1 MGVKV
6 TLTVEAGDGQVSYVE
21 AEGQTYE
28 EAKAAA
34 EALIPEGSKAIV
46 LRTS

>member
-1 MGVKV
+1 MKV
-6 TLTVEAGDGQVSYVE
+6 TLTAEAGYGQVSYVE
-21 AEGQTYE
+21 AEGETYE

-34 EALIPEGSKAIV
+34 EALIPEDSKAIV